1 MAVDKI
7 RVEGDERIRYE
18 YATLNGRKYGYL
30 LSQPQSGNYRATILL
45 IHGFPD
51 LSMGWRYQI
60 PMLVNMGLRVVAP
73 DCLGYGRTEAPDDYT
88 QYGHKAI
95 ADDIKALATHLGES
109 KIILGGHDW
118 GAFLAYR
125 VALWHP
131 DLVTHLFT
139 VCVPYSSPKKEFMPL
154 EEMAHTVMPN
164 FGYQIQFASG
174 ELEKVVQSK
183 EEIKQFLTALLGGRT
198 PEKQIG
204 FEAEKGV
211 LLDHLMR
218 LRHSRLLSEEEL
230 EYYGQ
235 EYSRHGIH
243 APLNWYRTRKIN
255 FEDELSIVG
264 RKITAPTLFI
274 QALRDE
280 ALPPRLGKAMSK
292 QIPRLDLKQVDTA
305 HWALWEKP
313 EEVNAIIS
321 EWLKDVAFTA
331 KPLEKL

>member
-1 MAVDKI
+1 MVNNISGLK
-7 RVEGDERIRYE
+7 
-18 YATLNGRKYGYL
+18 ATSSVNPNPANIVPPF
-30 LSQPQSGNYRATILL
+30 SWQ

-73 DCLGYGRTEAPDDYT
+73 DCLGYGRTNKQNTYLSEQQEAPDDYT

-109 KIILGGHDW
+109 SIILGGHDW
-118 GAFLAYR
+118 GAFVAYR

-139 VCVPYSSPKKEFMPL
+139 LCVPYSSPKKDYLSL
-154 EEMAHTVMPN
+154 EEMARTVMPN
-164 FGYQIQFASG
+164 FGYQMQFASG
-174 ELEKVVQSK
+174 ELEKVIQSK

-198 PEKQIG
+198 PERQAG
-204 FEAEKGV
+204 FEAEKGI
-211 LLDHLMR
+211 LLDRLMR

-230 EYYGQ
+230 EYYGT

-243 APLNWYRTRKIN
+243 GPLNWYRTRKLN

-264 RKITAPTLFI
+264 RMITVPTLFI

-280 ALPPRLGKAMSK
+280 ALPPHLGKAMGK
-292 QIPRLDLKQVDTA
+292 QIPRLALKQVDTA
-305 HWALWEKP
+305 HWAHWEKP
-313 EEVNAIIS
+313 EEVNTIIS
-321 EWLKDVAFTA
+321 EWLKDAVFTE

>member
-1 MAVDKI
+1 MPVDKI
-7 RVEGDERIRYE
+7 RVEGDERIRFE
-18 YATLNGRKYGYL
+18 SATLNGK
-30 LSQPQSGNYRATILL
+30 NYVNPNLANTEPLFSWQ

-60 PMLVNMGLRVVAP
+60 PMLVSMGLRVVAP

-109 KIILGGHDW
+109 RIILGGHDW
-118 GAFLAYR
+118 GAFVAYR

-139 VCVPYSSPKKEFMPL
+139 VCVPYSSPKKEFLPL

-230 EYYGQ
+230 EYYGT

-243 APLNWYRTRKIN
+243 APLNWYRTRKLN

-264 RKITAPTLFI
+264 RRITVPTLFI

-280 ALPPRLGKAMSK
+280 ALPPHLGKAMGK

-321 EWLKDVAFTA
+321 EWLKDVAFTG

>member
-1 MAVDKI
+1 MTVDKI

-30 LSQPQSGNYRATILL
+30 LSQPQSGNYRATIFL

-109 KIILGGHDW
+109 RIILGGHDW

-139 VCVPYSSPKKEFMPL
+139 VCVPYSSPKKDYMPL

-280 ALPPRLGKAMSK
+280 ALPPHLGKAMSK

-321 EWLKDVAFTA
+321 EWLKDVAFTG

>member
-1 MAVDKI
+1 MTIDKI

-30 LSQPQSGNYRATILL
+30 LSQPQSGNYRATIFL

-109 KIILGGHDW
+109 RIILGGHDW

-139 VCVPYSSPKKEFMPL
+139 VCVPYSSPKKDYMPL

-198 PEKQIG
+198 PEKQNG

-280 ALPPRLGKAMSK
+280 ALPPHLGKAMSK
-292 QIPRLDLKQVDTA
+292 QFPRLDLKQVDTA

-321 EWLKDVAFTA
+321 EWLKDVAFTG

>member
-1 MAVDKI
+1 MTVDKI

-30 LSQPQSGNYRATILL
+30 LSQPQSGNYRATIFL

-109 KIILGGHDW
+109 RIILGGHDW

-139 VCVPYSSPKKEFMPL
+139 VCVPYSSPKKEYMPL

-230 EYYGQ
+230 KYYGQ

-280 ALPPRLGKAMSK
+280 ALPPHLGKAMSK

-321 EWLKDVAFTA
+321 EWLKDVAFTG